1 MLNQD
6 ERENGPLMAME
17 HKSCMNTIGMHKV
30 TYHGTW
36 VALALVLFAAMPVA
50 AQYWE
55 RTYGGFD
62 SDQARDA
69 TELEDGGFFVVG
81 STGSFGQGG
90 DIYLLRL
97 DQAGVREW
105 SRTYG
110 GLGVEQGMGLARSEE
125 EFLIVG
131 LTNSFGAG
139 AYDVFVVNINIQGE
153 VGWQRTYGTE
163 DWDLGRAVAAI
174 PGGEGWTIV
183 GNTYGRG
190 AGDSDAWVLRLD
202 AVGDTLWTRTLGGEF
217 ADEARSVIGAADGS
231 CIVSGAMG
239 TAEGSRAFMARLL
252 DDGTTD
258 WLVEVQSDSI
268 ETIHGSTVLANSDLV
283 FVGYTHAN
291 APERRMLVIRTT
303 ADGVVVWRES
313 YGQIADFEAF
323 SVVERS
329 DGGIAV
335 VGYNEAFGLGGKDTY
350 VLMIDPQGNF
360 QQGLTFGSSE
370 EETSYSIIST
380 SDGGLLFCGTTDGYG
395 PGIEAAHIVR
405 TNVSGSTQGAP
416 VITQLDPLSVNTVAS
431 AQLITVHPNP
441 VAQGEELF
449 VRSMQGR
456 RTLWWVRDVAGR
468 VIVAGELSPG
478 ERSILMPNAAPGL
491 YMLEFH
497 EPNSGTKG
505 AARIVLE
512 GGE

>member
-1 MLNQD
+1 
-6 ERENGPLMAME
+6 
-17 HKSCMNTIGMHKV
+17 MNTIGMHKV
-30 TYHGTW
+30 GFHARWG
-36 VALALVLFAAMPVA
+36 ALALMLNAAIPVA

-69 TELEDGGFFVVG
+69 IELEDGGFFVVG
-81 STGSFGQGG
+81 STGSFGEGG

-97 DQAGVREW
+97 DQAGAREW
-105 SRTYG
+105 STTYG
-110 GLGVEQGMGLARSEE
+110 GFGVEQGFGLARSQD
-125 EFLIVG
+125 EFLLVG

-139 AYDVFVVNINIQGE
+139 AYDVFAVNINGQGE
-153 VGWQRTYGTE
+153 VVWQRTFGTE
-163 DWDLGRAVAAI
+163 DWDIGRAVAAI
-174 PGGEGWTIV
+174 PGGEGWVIA

-202 AVGDTLWTRTLGGEF
+202 ATGDTLWTRTLGGVF
-217 ADEARSVIGAADGS
+217 ADEARSVIGTADGS

-252 DDGTTD
+252 VDGTTD
-258 WLVEVQSDSI
+258 WLVEVQSDST
-268 ETIHGSTVLANSDLV
+268 EAIHGSAVLSNSDIV

-303 ADGVVVWRES
+303 ADGAVVWRES

-329 DGGIAV
+329 NGGIAV

-350 VLMIDPQGNF
+350 VLLIDPQGNF

-370 EETSYSIIST
+370 DETGYSIIST

-395 PGIEAAHIVR
+395 PGIEATHIIR
-405 TNVSGSTQGAP
+405 TDVNASTQGAP
-416 VITQLDPLSVNTVAS
+416 VITQLDPLSVNTVSVRA
-431 AQLITVHPNP
+431 AIAVHPNP
-441 VAQGEELF
+441 VSQDAELF
-449 VRSMQGR
+449 VPDMGR
-456 RTLWWVRDVAGR
+456 MRITWRLRDLAGR
-468 VIVAGELSPG
+468 LLTAGELLPG
-478 ERSILMPNAAPGL
+478 ERSILMPNAVSGL
-491 YMLEFH
+491 YLLEFLD
-497 EPNSGTKG
+497 PSSGIQG
-505 AARIVLE
+505 VARVVL
-512 GGE
+512 GGR